1 MADARQ
7 WYVPLA
13 HRCACALFSATRW
26 MFVACWS
33 PRQRQRRR
41 GGAIASKARMR
52 SACERAGAIGLTA
65 CRHRGR
71 QRRR

>member
-1 MADARQ
+1 MADARH
-7 WYVPLA
+7 WHVPLA

-41 GGAIASKARMR
+41 GGVIASKARTHT
-52 SACERAGAIGLTA
+52 RAAHA
-65 CRHRGR
+65 NA
-71 QRRR
+71 QV